1 MAMGMLREKMLE
13 DLRLRNR
20 SAITQRC
27 YLGCA
32 RRFAEHFGRSPAQ
45 LGEREIREFLLHL
58 VDEKDVSPATHHQHV
73 AALRFLYTVT
83 LRRPAA
89 VAAIPYPKVPK
100 RLPEILSGSE
110 VERLLSCITSVK
122 YRALCSV
129 AYAAGLRIDEARS
142 LKPQDIDSV
151 RGLIHVREGKGKKAR
166 EVMLGERLLE
176 QLREYW
182 RICRPQGEWLFPSN
196 KSPDRP
202 VNVRTLREA
211 LYQAVKAARL
221 KRKVTPHL
229 LRHSFATH
237 MLEMGT
243 DLRLIQM
250 LLGHSSFRSTQ
261 RYAQLQAAHLRRI
274 KSPLD
279 LLGKPEGQILR

>member
-1 MAMGMLREKMLE
+1 MGMLRERMVE
-13 DLRLRNR
+13 DLKLRNR
-20 SAITQRC
+20 SVITQRC
-27 YLGCA
+27 YLSCA
-32 RRFAEHFGRSPAQ
+32 RHFVEHFDGRPPAK

-58 VDEKDVSPATHHQHV
+58 VDERGASPATHHQHV
-73 AALRFLYTVT
+73 AALRFLYKVT

-89 VAAIPYPKVPK
+89 VARIPFPRVPR
-100 RLPEILSGSE
+100 RLPEILTGSE
-110 VERLLSCITSVK
+110 IERLLGCVTSVK
-122 YRALCSV
+122 YRAICSV
-129 AYAAGLRIDEARS
+129 AYGAGLRIHEACT
-142 LKPQDIDSV
+142 LKPADIDSA

-166 EVMLGERLLE
+166 EVMLAERLLE

-182 RICRPQGEWLFPSN
+182 RISRPQGEWLFPSN
-196 KSPDRP
+196 ASPERP
-202 VNVRTLREA
+202 VNDRTVREA
-211 LYQAVKAARL
+211 VSQAVVAARL

-261 RYAQLQAAHLRRI
+261 RYAQLQTEYLRRI
-274 KSPLD
+274 KSPFD